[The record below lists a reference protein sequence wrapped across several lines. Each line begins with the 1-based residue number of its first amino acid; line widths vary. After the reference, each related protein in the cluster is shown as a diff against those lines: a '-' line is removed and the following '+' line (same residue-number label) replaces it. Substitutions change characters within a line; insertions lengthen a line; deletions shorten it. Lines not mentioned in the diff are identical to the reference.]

1 MENKKIFIEIP
12 TWLGDAV
19 MATPAIENIVAT
31 YPNCEFTILGSF
43 VSTKIFIHHPN
54 VKRLIIDDSKKS
66 GNRYKNLYKIAKNV
80 GAVDIA
86 FSFRRNFTSTFLLF
100 FIDAKQ
106 RYRYKRF
113 TQEEIHLAIRY
124 NDFINRSLKLETTP
138 KKLKIYGY
146 EKKENT
152 CASALSLRKPL
163 LGINPGAT
171 YGSAKRWYPKEF
183 AKVIIEL
190 SQNYDVII
198 FGGNGEV
205 DMAKDIE
212 DELLGSNITNYQNLA
227 GKTSVEELIG
237 KIANLDLFITNDSG
251 PMHLAAAFGVPTI
264 CIFGPTKFTETSQ
277 WQNEKSGIVKKDFA
291 CMPCMKRECPLSGA
305 LYHQCMKSIKAEDV
319 LEKVKEMN

>member
-1 MENKKIFIEIP
+1 MESKKIFIEIP

-19 MATPAIENIVAT
+19 MATPAIENIVEHF
-31 YPNCEFTILGSF
+31 PNCELIILGSF
-43 VSTKIFIHHPN
+43 VSTKIFSHHPN
-54 VKRLIIDDSKKS
+54 VKRLIVDDSKK
-66 GNRYKNLYKIAKNV
+66 GGFRYKNLYKIAKSV
-80 GAVDIA
+80 GSVDIA
-86 FSFRRNFTSTFLLF
+86 FSFRRNFTSDFLLF
-100 FIDAKQ
+100 FIDAKEKY
-106 RYRYKRF
+106 RYRRY
-113 TQEEIHLAIRY
+113 TQDEIHLVTRY
-124 NDFINRSLKLETTP
+124 NDFVNRSLNIISTP
-138 KKLKIYGY
+138 DKLKIYGY
-146 EKKENT
+146 EKKEN
-152 CASALSLRKPL
+152 SKPL

-190 SQNYDVII
+190 SKEYDTLI

-227 GKTSVEELIG
+227 GKTSVEELIE

-277 WQNEKSGIVKKDFA
+277 WRNEKSVIVKKDFA
-291 CMPCMKRECPLSGA
+291 CMPCMKRECPLRGEE
-305 LYHQCMKSIKAEDV
+305 YHQCMKNIQANNV
-319 LEKVKEMN
+319 LEKVKEIN

>member
-19 MATPAIENIVAT
+19 MATPAIENIVT
-31 YPNCEFTILGSF
+31 IYPNCELTILGSY
-43 VSTKIFIHHPN
+43 VSTKIFAEHPN
-54 VKRLIIDDSKKS
+54 LKRLIVDDSKKS
-66 GNRYKNLYKIAKNV
+66 GFRYTNLYKIAKNV
-80 GAVDIA
+80 GKVDIA
-86 FSFRRNFTSTFLLF
+86 FSFRRNFTNTFLLF
-100 FIDAKQ
+100 FIEAKEK
-106 RYRYKRF
+106 YRYKRF
-113 TQEEIHLAIRY
+113 TQDEVHLVRRY
-124 NDFINRSLKLETTP
+124 NDFINRSLNLDTTP

-146 EKKENT
+146 GKKENT
-152 CASALSLRKPL
+152 KPL

-190 SQNYDVII
+190 SKNYDAII

-212 DELLGSNITNYQNLA
+212 NELLSSNITNYQNLA
-227 GKTSVEELIG
+227 GKTTVEELIE

-251 PMHLAAAFGVPTI
+251 PMHLGAAFGVPTI

-277 WQNEKSGIVKKDFA
+277 WQNEKSVIVKKEFS

-305 LYHQCMKSIKAEDV
+305 EYHQCMKEIKAKDV
-319 LEKVKEMN
+319 LEKVKEIG